1 MTAYC
6 SPPAKPKSDG
16 LATGG
21 WPGWLVVLVHGLPP
35 RHALQFE
42 PMLALHAVLAAVR
55 GLLAAIEET
64 AHQATRRCPRVGA
77 IPLATSCSDC
87 ACCAHGNATLV
98 IATDAALETA

>member
-1 MTAYC
+1 VTAYC
-6 SPPAKPKSDG
+6 SPPARPKSDG

-35 RHALQFE
+35 RQALQFE

-64 AHQATRRCPRVGA
+64 AHQSHATMSASWSDPARHELQLLHVLRPR
-77 IPLATSCSDC
+77 
-87 ACCAHGNATLV
+87 
-98 IATDAALETA
+98 